1 MNNFITEHYDA
12 IVTMARK
19 ICRSSPE
26 SEEVAHFAMSEFME
40 HERGQEI
47 VSFHSSTSKYHT
59 VYRQKGRMHELPEWH
74 ENWQDTDEYDLDQDI
89 ATEAIQGILEDM
101 KAESI
106 ELWFRSTL
114 FEMYVKLPNY
124 SELARQTQIPRTSI
138 SKAVEEAR
146 SYIKLTLNNNN
157 IDFER
162 KTVQIVIDEDTY
174 LKLDRLM
181 MIEAIENGTR
191 MSNLSQWVRDL
202 IEDTVNYQLNKKKL
216 DNWKPELLKALKDK

>member
-47 VSFHSSTSKYHT
+47 VDSGKGMNFLSGIIHRSFHSSTSKYHT
-59 VYRQKGRMHELPEWH
+59 VYRQKGRMHSLPEWH

-89 ATEAIQGILEDM
+89 ATEAIQGILEDI
-101 KAESI
+101 KTESI

-157 IDFER
+157 IDFE
-162 KTVQIVIDEDTY
+162 
-174 LKLDRLM
+174 
-181 MIEAIENGTR
+181 
-191 MSNLSQWVRDL
+191 
-202 IEDTVNYQLNKKKL
+202 
-216 DNWKPELLKALKDK
+216 